1 MNVHKYFAV
10 IATPEMQNIDLI
22 NYIFVKMKF
31 LVNMI
36 GRDNF
41 FAKVWN
47 LGQNI
52 RISDKK
58 SGSTWEHK
66 LINCLNFC
74 GQCFQKKCSN
84 QHQMSQYAL
93 KFILSYSDNPP
104 TCNRIC
110 FVRADVMAYL
120 GTMWQL
126 YANFFPK
133 FRFEC
138 TEINWEHFT

>member
-10 IATPEMQNIDLI
+10 IALPEMQNIDLI

-52 RISDKK
+52 RIRDKK
-58 SGSTWEHK
+58 AVALEN
-66 LINCLNFC
+66 IN
-74 GQCFQKKCSN
+74 
-84 QHQMSQYAL
+84 
-93 KFILSYSDNPP
+93 
-104 TCNRIC
+104 
-110 FVRADVMAYL
+110 
-120 GTMWQL
+120 
-126 YANFFPK
+126 
-133 FRFEC
+133 
-138 TEINWEHFT
+138 

>member
-58 SGSTWEHK
+58 AVALES
-66 LINCLNFC
+66 IN
-74 GQCFQKKCSN
+74 
-84 QHQMSQYAL
+84 
-93 KFILSYSDNPP
+93 
-104 TCNRIC
+104 
-110 FVRADVMAYL
+110 
-120 GTMWQL
+120 
-126 YANFFPK
+126 
-133 FRFEC
+133 
-138 TEINWEHFT
+138 

>member
-58 SGSTWEHK
+58 AVALEN
-66 LINCLNFC
+66 IN
-74 GQCFQKKCSN
+74 
-84 QHQMSQYAL
+84 
-93 KFILSYSDNPP
+93 
-104 TCNRIC
+104 
-110 FVRADVMAYL
+110 
-120 GTMWQL
+120 
-126 YANFFPK
+126 
-133 FRFEC
+133 
-138 TEINWEHFT
+138 

>member
-1 MNVHKYFAV
+1 MDLIFQKFLNECAQIFCRN
-10 IATPEMQNIDLI
+10 QNIDLI

-58 SGSTWEHK
+58 AVALEN
-66 LINCLNFC
+66 IN
-74 GQCFQKKCSN
+74 
-84 QHQMSQYAL
+84 
-93 KFILSYSDNPP
+93 
-104 TCNRIC
+104 
-110 FVRADVMAYL
+110 
-120 GTMWQL
+120 
-126 YANFFPK
+126 
-133 FRFEC
+133 
-138 TEINWEHFT
+138 

>member
-58 SGSTWEHK
+58 AVALEN
-66 LINCLNFC
+66 IN
-74 GQCFQKKCSN
+74 
-84 QHQMSQYAL
+84 
-93 KFILSYSDNPP
+93 
-104 TCNRIC
+104 R
-110 FVRADVMAYL
+110 
-120 GTMWQL
+120 
-126 YANFFPK
+126 
-133 FRFEC
+133 
-138 TEINWEHFT
+138 

>member
-1 MNVHKYFAV
+1 MNLHKYFAV

-47 LGQNI
+47 FGQNI

-58 SGSTWEHK
+58 AVALEN
-66 LINCLNFC
+66 IN
-74 GQCFQKKCSN
+74 
-84 QHQMSQYAL
+84 
-93 KFILSYSDNPP
+93 
-104 TCNRIC
+104 R
-110 FVRADVMAYL
+110 
-120 GTMWQL
+120 
-126 YANFFPK
+126 
-133 FRFEC
+133 
-138 TEINWEHFT
+138 